1 MRRRIGVI
9 TVCAG
14 LALVVAMVRL
24 LAPVPLEVLDRKLL
38 DFRYLVRGP
47 LAPSSHVVIV
57 GIDEASLAE
66 IGRWPWPR
74 ARLAQLIDRLHDAG
88 VRAIGLDIVLDE
100 PATSVDRAEL
110 ETALAAKPHRTAE
123 ELRRALHAELD
134 DDAQLATA
142 LRGAGDVVLAHFF
155 EFGGTPAAQLAT
167 TPLPEMTVMLAGG
180 ATLATTPALR
190 HGTKVRVPI
199 PVLAAATAGTGH
211 INFAPDPDGSY
222 RRVPI
227 GIGAGDRLVPSLGL
241 ELLRVYLGEGAARAT
256 ITPAG
261 VTVARIGDHELPVDG
276 AGQLWLDFLGPP
288 GTIPQVSAAAV
299 LAGRVPADVLAG
311 RIALVGF
318 TAMGFDEVPTPFAAV
333 SPGVELQATVLDNVL
348 EGRAL
353 RRPWWLVPLEAAA
366 VIALGVL
373 VGAALRWL
381 PGAWGGIGAAVLA
394 LGYLV
399 VTQTLFTTAG
409 LALGGIYAAGG
420 VLLATIGGA
429 VYRSVVEEGEKRK
442 IRDAFQ
448 HYVNPEIAEMIAEE
462 PGRLRLGGERRA
474 ITVLFSDIRG
484 FTGMAERLPPET
496 LGELLNQ
503 YLEAMTDIVFT
514 HGGLLDKYIGDAVM
528 AFWGAPADT
537 PDHAARCCEAA
548 LDMRAALERL
558 NQGWHA
564 AGLPQIEIRIG
575 INSGDA
581 IVGNFGSSRRFSYTA
596 VGDDVNLASRLEQ
609 LNKGYGTSVLI
620 SSSTRRAIGDAF
632 VCREIDHTLVKGRAQ
647 RVTVYELLCRRRDDA
662 GGRVAERA
670 AAYDDA
676 LDACRREAW
685 AEAQSRLE
693 ALAAADPDD
702 GVVTLQLARSREE
715 RPAARERS
723 A

>member
-1 MRRRIGVI
+1 M
-9 TVCAG
+9 
-14 LALVVAMVRL
+14 
-24 LAPVPLEVLDRKLL
+24 
-38 DFRYLVRGP
+38 
-47 LAPSSHVVIV
+47 
-57 GIDEASLAE
+57 
-66 IGRWPWPR
+66 
-74 ARLAQLIDRLHDAG
+74 
-88 VRAIGLDIVLDE
+88 
-100 PATSVDRAEL
+100 
-110 ETALAAKPHRTAE
+110 
-123 ELRRALHAELD
+123 
-134 DDAQLATA
+134 
-142 LRGAGDVVLAHFF
+142 
-155 EFGGTPAAQLAT
+155 
-167 TPLPEMTVMLAGG
+167 
-180 ATLATTPALR
+180 
-190 HGTKVRVPI
+190 RVPI

-222 RRVPI
+222 RRMPI
-227 GIGAGDRLVPSLGL
+227 GIRAGDRLVPSLGL

-462 PGRLRLGGERRA
+462 PGRLRLGGERRP

-484 FTGMAERLPPET
+484 FTGMAERP
-496 LGELLNQ
+496 
-503 YLEAMTDIVFT
+503 AS
-514 HGGLLDKYIGDAVM
+514 GDP
-528 AFWGAPADT
+528 G
-537 PDHAARCCEAA
+537 
-548 LDMRAALERL
+548 RAAEPVPR
-558 NQGWHA
+558 GHDRHRVHA
-564 AGLPQIEIRIG
+564 
-575 INSGDA
+575 
-581 IVGNFGSSRRFSYTA
+581 RRPA
-596 VGDDVNLASRLEQ
+596 RQVHR
-609 LNKGYGTSVLI
+609 
-620 SSSTRRAIGDAF
+620 
-632 VCREIDHTLVKGRAQ
+632 
-647 RVTVYELLCRRRDDA
+647 RRRDGLLGRT
-662 GGRVAERA
+662 GGHPG
-670 AAYDDA
+670 
-676 LDACRREAW
+676 
-685 AEAQSRLE
+685 SRHPVL
-693 ALAAADPDD
+693 
-702 GVVTLQLARSREE
+702 
-715 RPAARERS
+715 
-723 A
+723 